1 MIYLI
6 WKQKKQ
12 KMFPVV
18 KKDIILHP
26 VEKKEQIIMQAFELF
41 MKYGIKS
48 MTMDDIAK
56 NMSMSKKT
64 LYQYFANKDEL
75 VNAVLDKHL
84 EIDQCQVKSLLSSKN
99 NAIDDLMQIAT
110 TINETLKRIHPSIH
124 YDLEKYHPAAW
135 KKFGDHKRNFIYE
148 SIKQNIIKGIK
159 EELYRN
165 DINTEIIAT
174 LYVSKA
180 DVIFDAS
187 VFPADR
193 FAFNRVYLEML
204 KQHIR
209 GIATTKGLKYL
220 EKKLKT
226 IESLF

>member
-1 MIYLI
+1 
-6 WKQKKQ
+6 
-12 KMFPVV
+12 MFPVV
-18 KKDIILHP
+18 KKDIILRP
-26 VEKKEQIIMQAFELF
+26 VEKKEQIIIQAFELF

-75 VNAVLDKHL
+75 VNAVMEKNL
-84 EIDQCQVKSLLSSKN
+84 ETDQCQVKSLLSAKN

-124 YDLEKYHPAAW
+124 YDLEKYHPTAW

-148 SIKQNIIKGIK
+148 SIKHNITKGIN
-159 EELYRN
+159 EGLYRE
-165 DINTEIIAT
+165 DINPEIISM

-180 DVIFDAS
+180 DVIFDPI
-187 VFPADR
+187 VFPPDR
-193 FAFNRVYLEML
+193 FSFNRVYLEML

-220 EKKLKT
+220 DKKLKT
-226 IESLF
+226 IESLFYNT